1 MFEKLKITSENII
14 MKWSDP
20 WVIFAVAVGAVLLI
34 SLLSKISTG
43 VSTPVSKEA
52 LQQTDLILK
61 AANKWALMA
70 QQDSNVVMSL
80 MHICYAKAYVEMLRR
95 ILHDNQ
101 VAQAH
106 QVNMRDLE
114 EKMNNIE
121 QSALARIAQ
130 QAPGLMPEGEFAVRT
145 GWLG

>member
-1 MFEKLKITSENII
+1 MN
-14 MKWSDP
+14 WSDP
-20 WVIFAVAVGAVLLI
+20 WVVFAVAVAIVLLI
-34 SLLSKISTG
+34 SVLSKISTG
-43 VSTPVSKEA
+43 VSNPVSKEA

-95 ILHDNQ
+95 ILHDSEI
-101 VAQAH
+101 AQAH

-130 QAPGLMPEGEFAVRT
+130 QAPTLMPEGEFAVRT

>member
-1 MFEKLKITSENII
+1 

-20 WVIFAVAVGAVLLI
+20 WIVFAVAVAVVLLI